1 MTQCEKIL
9 QYMERNGSITQAEAV
24 ERFHCYRLGARIF
37 DLKSKGFPIKTETVT
52 GKRGGRN
59 GIQFRK
65 ILLAKGGLIP
75 WQLNIFRAITVI
87 WQG

>member
-52 GKRGGRN
+52 GKRGDGTAYS
-59 GIQFRK
+59 F
-65 ILLAKGGLIP
+65 AKYSL
-75 WQLNIFRAITVI
+75 QKEA
-87 WQG
+87 